1 MVESVVFKGVHY
13 EMTVDCIEHKWLIH
27 STKAEPVGTTIGMAV
42 DPFDI
47 HIMKK
52 SKEEG
57 AYPALMGVQNN
68 EEA

>member
-1 MVESVVFKGVHY
+1 MVFKGVHY
-13 EMTVDCIEHKWLIH
+13 EMTVDCIDHKWLIH
-27 STKAEPVGTTIGMAV
+27 STKAEPVGSTIGMTV

-57 AYPALMGVQNN
+57 AYPALMGVHKN